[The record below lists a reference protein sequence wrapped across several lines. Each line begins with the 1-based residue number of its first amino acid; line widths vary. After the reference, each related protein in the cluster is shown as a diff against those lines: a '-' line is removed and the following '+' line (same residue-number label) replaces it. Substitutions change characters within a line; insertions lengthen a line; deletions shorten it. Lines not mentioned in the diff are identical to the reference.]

1 MRKLSIR
8 KTFISKLRDK
18 IKETKRS
25 RHERITSEFNGI
37 FSKCKNLD
45 FSKLN
50 KQED

>member
-1 MRKLSIR
+1 MRKLSVR
-8 KTFISKLRDK
+8 KTFISKLRDR
-18 IKETKRS
+18 IKETKKIH
-25 RHERITSEFNGI
+25 HEERVNEFNGI